1 MGWGSEIRKKPIA
14 DSEIRGQ
21 KSTGSGFA
29 SLTGLCELFSEIS
42 FKFADNS

>member
-29 SLTGLCELFSEIS
+29 SLYELFSEIS
-42 FKFADNS
+42 FKFAEHC